1 MSPIIKYR
9 TVESIDSSIL
19 KSMFRNTCFLSL
31 NIGQWR
37 RKSEFI
43 STLEPQLLSRFK
55 KIWKL
60 KLNLWSL
67 NWINSRRSREIC
79 IIPLRLQQL
88 KKLFGLGLI
97 NSRIL
102 FLKIPKFS
110 ELRRSNSSL
119 FYSIFVDRKTNVV
132 LDIKSGILPVFIVTY
147 VDTFS
152 GIKLKRNCGILLLK
166 TL

>member
-9 TVESIDSSIL
+9 TVESVDSSIL
-19 KSMFRNTCFLSL
+19 KSMLFKVFRNACW
-31 NIGQWR
+31 QWR
-37 RKSEFI
+37 RKSEVI

-55 KIWKL
+55 QFWKL

-67 NWINSRRSREIC
+67 NWINPKRSREIC

-102 FLKIPKFS
+102 FLKITKFS
-110 ELRRSNSSL
+110 ELRRSDSSL
-119 FYSIFVDRKTNVV
+119 FNSIFVDRKK
-132 LDIKSGILPVFIVTY
+132 KSL
-147 VDTFS
+147 
-152 GIKLKRNCGILLLK
+152 
-166 TL
+166 

>member
-19 KSMFRNTCFLSL
+19 KSMLFKVFRNSCFLSL

-37 RKSEFI
+37 RKSEVI

-67 NWINSRRSREIC
+67 N
-79 IIPLRLQQL
+79 
-88 KKLFGLGLI
+88 
-97 NSRIL
+97 
-102 FLKIPKFS
+102 
-110 ELRRSNSSL
+110 
-119 FYSIFVDRKTNVV
+119 
-132 LDIKSGILPVFIVTY
+132 
-147 VDTFS
+147 
-152 GIKLKRNCGILLLK
+152 
-166 TL
+166 